1 MDIARILF
9 AVFMDSLILFQ
20 ILIRA
25 MIKEIK
31 I

>member
-1 MDIARILF
+1 METIRMLF
-9 AVFMDSLILFQ
+9 AIFMDSLILFQ

-25 MIKEIK
+25 MIEEIK